1 MKPLSERIRDYLATH
16 PESHGETCAE
26 ALGEEC
32 RIVKHTMAKMA
43 KAGLLVHD
51 GYARRKYSLG
61 RPPAF
66 VFSCRAT
73 HSPEERKALKNAAES
88 RRRKARRAARRA
100 AGIAPAKQ
108 KTPRVAKP
116 SRTPQEAT
124 GKAPQAT
131 KRQGAATPIA
141 GAVTIAPKQAF
152 PDTEAAIAAGVPYE
166 VIPSTWVPP
175 TKYPRPG
182 FRGANL

>member
-61 RPPAF
+61 RPPVF

-100 AGIAPAKQ
+100 AGIPPAKR
-108 KTPRVAKP
+108 KTPRVVKSRPASQPKPAKAP
-116 SRTPQEAT
+116 RMALEAT
-124 GKAPQAT
+124 ETGLEAREPRK
-131 KRQGAATPIA
+131 IA
-141 GAVTIAPKQAF
+141 YQSSAEW
-152 PDTEAAIAAGVPYE
+152 EAAGGRVE
-166 VIPSTWVPP
+166 RLPSTWVPP
-175 TKYPRPG
+175 TRWPRPG